1 MKKDPRPNNSFNYN
15 YYNLKNNKKKKV
27 IKKKSNVCKKGD
39 NTCKK
44 SIINNRMN
52 EFMDTTLSLQKNTN
66 WNNNLFRFGESTRI
80 QNYEN
85 NENFNMTRFE
95 YLDNRNPQ
103 KNIKNDLHRKGL
115 MTRTKKSERKQ
126 KNDYKSKIES
136 LKDKIKY

>member
-1 MKKDPRPNNSFNYN
+1 
-15 YYNLKNNKKKKV
+15 
-27 IKKKSNVCKKGD
+27 
-39 NTCKK
+39 
-44 SIINNRMN
+44 MN
-52 EFMDTTLSLQKNTN
+52 EFMDKFKSSKNTN

-126 KNDYKSKIES
+126 NNYKVR
-136 LKDKIKY
+136 LKV